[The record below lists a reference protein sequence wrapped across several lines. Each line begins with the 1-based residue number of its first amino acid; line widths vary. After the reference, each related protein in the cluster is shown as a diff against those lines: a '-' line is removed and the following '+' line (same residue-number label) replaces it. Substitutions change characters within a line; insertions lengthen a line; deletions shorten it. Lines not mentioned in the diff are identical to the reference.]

1 MVSGGEQ
8 WGVSV
13 QKDTAERVLFT
24 LLKQKRWREEL
35 PTLQIQSSGK
45 TSVTSGTISVMLA

>member
-45 TSVTSGTISVMLA
+45 TFVTSGTISVMLA